1 MSILFF
7 MKRVP
12 LIRIGLFITVFPIL
26 LAFVTSLINNVSM
39 FDEGSG
45 SGGYLWLL
53 MGTVPI
59 GLLLVVIGAI
69 VALFKRLKPKGQL

>member
-1 MSILFF
+1 

-12 LIRIGLFITVFPIL
+12 LIRIGLFITLLPIL

-53 MGTVPI
+53 MGSVPI

-69 VALFKRLKPKGQL
+69 VALFKRFKS

>member
-1 MSILFF
+1 MSILFI

-12 LIRIGLFITVFPIL
+12 LIRIGLFIAFLPIAI
-26 LAFVTSLINNVSM
+26 AFITSLINNVSM

-69 VALFKRLKPKGQL
+69 VALIKRFKS

>member
-1 MSILFF
+1 

-12 LIRIGLFITVFPIL
+12 LIRIGLFITLLPIL
-26 LAFVTSLINNVSM
+26 LAFITSLINNVSM
-39 FDEGSG
+39 FDEGSV

-59 GLLLVVIGAI
+59 GFLLVVIGAI

>member
-12 LIRIGLFITVFPIL
+12 LIRIGLFVTVLPIL
-26 LAFVTSLINNVSM
+26 LAFITSLFNNVSM

-45 SGGYLWLL
+45 SGAYLWLL

-59 GLLLVVIGAI
+59 GFLLVVIGLI
-69 VALFKRLKPKGQL
+69 VMLFKRFRS